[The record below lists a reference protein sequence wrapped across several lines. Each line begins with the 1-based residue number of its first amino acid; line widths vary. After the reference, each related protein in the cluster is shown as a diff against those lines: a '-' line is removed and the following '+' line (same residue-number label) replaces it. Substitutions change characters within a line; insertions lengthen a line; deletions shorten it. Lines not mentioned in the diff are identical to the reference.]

1 MLIGIGFI
9 LVALAAVMVEAK
21 PVIAIAVASLGMLLM
36 ELGKREAEHDES

>member
-9 LVALAAVMVEAK
+9 LVALGAVMVEAK

-36 ELGKREAEHDES
+36 ELGKKEVEHDEA